1 MVSIAI
7 ILATIFLSAFFSGS
21 EMAYLTS
28 NKLILEINKK
38 KFPTVSRVIEKFNNN
53 NGIFISTIL
62 IGNNVALVIFS
73 LEMSK
78 VMSPVLLSAGA
89 NETLAMLVQTLVST
103 LIILITAEFLPKTL
117 TQINPASILNI
128 VALPMYLFYIIFYP
142 ISKFTQWISFRII
155 SLIFKV
161 PNADKKE
168 KMLLGRIDLDNLL
181 TKHQSQPESLNN
193 IVPKEVKLLKNAL
206 DFTKIK
212 IRECTIPR
220 TYVEAIEV
228 NDTIENLKNKFIESG
243 FSKVMVYRDS
253 IDNIIGY
260 VHVSELFK
268 SPKRIR
274 NVMNPISVV
283 PETMS
288 ANKLLELFTEQHKSI
303 ALVVDEFGGTSGLIT
318 LEDILEEIF
327 GEIDDEHDIP
337 DYIEEVISL
346 NEYRFSA
353 RLEVDYI
360 NEKYN
365 LKLPVSDEYETL
377 AGMILWHNQSIPKRG
392 EETIIDNFE
401 IEITE
406 ASNAKIEEVR
416 IKVRED

>member
-353 RLEVDYI
+353 RLEIDYI